1 MLVLRISSM
10 LALVLACVLLITAGI
25 RFHDDPR
32 AGRVQDIPPIA
43 EKLAKARGGAAD
55 AIPPLVAQAE
65 VLAAYLNPA
74 KNAEEP
80 VPESA
85 ADSAPSPSS
94 AAPTAQLKL
103 HATSCYP
110 DQPNK
115 SMALVS
121 DAAAGAENQRW
132 VKEGSSYGPFV
143 IHEIRRGTIIY
154 REGDILCEA
163 ALDQGVRP
171 PSIVHDLRGGSR
183 KVSAAVGDAMRSAA
197 TPVGPN
203 DVEITGN

>member
-32 AGRVQDIPPIA
+32 AGRVQDIPPLA
-43 EKLAKARGGAAD
+43 EKLAEARGGAAN
-55 AIPPLVAQAE
+55 AVSPLVAQAE
-65 VLAAYLNPA
+65 ALAAYLNPPQS
-74 KNAEEP
+74 AEEP

-85 ADSAPSPSS
+85 TDSAPSLSS
-94 AAPTAQLKL
+94 AASTAQLKL
-103 HATSCYP
+103 HATSYYP

-115 SMALVS
+115 SMALIS
-121 DAAAGAENQRW
+121 DAAAAENQRW

-143 IHEIRRGTIIY
+143 VHEIRRGTIIY